1 MGLGSIVGDIKGTFS
16 RQASSGADLADGI
29 SQKPQLSL
37 GSRLSSSLEVVAV
50 HYYVSQHYFWSPIFF
65 HVIHT
70 WQNCIPQ
77 WLQEAAAKDRNPF
90 F

>member
-37 GSRLSSSLEVVAV
+37 GSRLQA
-50 HYYVSQHYFWSPIFF
+50 P
-65 HVIHT
+65 
-70 WQNCIPQ
+70 
-77 WLQEAAAKDRNPF
+77 
-90 F
+90 